1 MTEAETIRLI
11 ITSVQGLISL
21 AAALGYRD
29 AVISALDAT
38 LAAVRAQTDRDL
50 KRKHRPSSG
59 EFGE

>member
-50 KRKHRPSSG
+50 RRKHNTP
-59 EFGE
+59 